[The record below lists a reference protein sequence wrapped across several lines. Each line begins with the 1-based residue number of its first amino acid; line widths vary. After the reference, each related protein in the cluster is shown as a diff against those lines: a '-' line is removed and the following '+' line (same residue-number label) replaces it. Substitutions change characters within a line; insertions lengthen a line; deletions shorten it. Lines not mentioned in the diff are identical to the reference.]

1 MKKRNLIIAAVS
13 IIALGILL
21 YLSGEISLKNR
32 LAGAEKTSSSERQ
45 GHTHGDTQ
53 QTAKEKS
60 TEEPPLVEI
69 PLEKQQLMGVK
80 TMTVELKPVQKSVRT
95 IGRIEYDE
103 KKVVTVN
110 TKFEGWIERLYVD
123 YTGRYVHKGE
133 PLAEF
138 YSPELLATQK
148 EFISLLKWSSKE
160 QNRGSYIQ
168 EMLAQDAKTILEAA
182 RERLRL
188 WDITD
193 EQIKVIEETAR
204 PIRTLTINSPVEG
217 YVIQKP
223 ALQGMK
229 VMPGDKLFD
238 IADLSTVW
246 VIADIYEYE
255 LPLIDIGQEAEIS
268 LSYIPG
274 KTFRSKIEFLY
285 PSLSGET
292 RTAKVRFSLS
302 NRDGLLKPQM
312 FTEVTIK
319 RNLGRRL
326 IIPEDAV
333 IDTGTRQIVYV
344 DKGDGY
350 FEPRQVMTGLRAD
363 GSVEVLKGI
372 KPGERIAISGN
383 FLIDSEAKLKGIVK

>member
-53 QTAKEKS
+53 QTAKEQS

-95 IGRIEYDE
+95 VGRIEYDE

-363 GSVEVLKGI
+363 GSVEILKGI

>member
-1 MKKRNLIIAAVS
+1 
-13 IIALGILL
+13 
-21 YLSGEISLKNR
+21 
-32 LAGAEKTSSSERQ
+32 
-45 GHTHGDTQ
+45 
-53 QTAKEKS
+53 
-60 TEEPPLVEI
+60 
-69 PLEKQQLMGVK
+69 
-80 TMTVELKPVQKSVRT
+80 
-95 IGRIEYDE
+95 
-103 KKVVTVN
+103 
-110 TKFEGWIERLYVD
+110 
-123 YTGRYVHKGE
+123 
-133 PLAEF
+133 
-138 YSPELLATQK
+138 
-148 EFISLLKWSSKE
+148 
-160 QNRGSYIQ
+160 
-168 EMLAQDAKTILEAA
+168 
-182 RERLRL
+182 
-188 WDITD
+188 
-193 EQIKVIEETAR
+193 
-204 PIRTLTINSPVEG
+204 
-217 YVIQKP
+217 
-223 ALQGMK
+223 
-229 VMPGDKLFD
+229 
-238 IADLSTVW
+238 
-246 VIADIYEYE
+246 
-255 LPLIDIGQEAEIS
+255 LIDIGQEAEIS

-363 GSVEVLKGI
+363 GSVEILKGI